1 MTPVLFTAY
10 GIAETLT
17 LFREIRWISCHERD
31 EIDERSLS

>member
-17 LFREIRWISCHERD
+17 VSGKNARFRDAKGMR
-31 EIDERSLS
+31 